1 MNLKRFFR
9 LCCKAIIQFS
19 GFYWFWQRVD
29 HFLIEIEH
37 DRILKFPGFHKSV
50 KLIGGNIII
59 TNPEKMTM
67 GEGSCLHE
75 NSFLET
81 QGGLSIGRYVH
92 IGRNLNVFTSNHNY
106 GSEESIPY
114 DAKNILKQVVIED
127 FVWIG
132 SGVNI
137 VPGVT
142 IKEGAVVGMG
152 SVVVKDVPKYAIVG
166 GNPAIIIGQ
175 RDKKVFENIK
185 SKHNY
190 F

>member
-1 MNLKRFFR
+1 MLHRVSLYLNQFF
-9 LCCKAIIQFS
+9 
-19 GFYWFWQRVD
+19 
-29 HFLIEIEH
+29 IEIEH
-37 DRILKFPGFHKSV
+37 DRILSHSGFHKSV
-50 KLIGGNIII
+50 NLIGENITI
-59 TNPEKMTM
+59 THPEKMTM

-81 QGGLSIGRYVH
+81 RGGLSIGRYVH

-106 GSEESIPY
+106 RSEESIPY
-114 DAKNILKQVVIED
+114 DAKNILEQVVIKD

-132 SGVNI
+132 SSVNI
-137 VPGVT
+137 APGVT
-142 IKEGAVVGMG
+142 IEEGAVVGMG

-175 RDKKVFENIK
+175 RDKKVFENLK
-185 SKHNY
+185 SKYKY